1 VARAQNSQQGDL
13 VSLDPARR
21 DQAGAVL
28 ARAFHVDALYEMV
41 LPNGAQRAALLKWLF
56 GKVVHYTL
64 LYGHALTTPAC
75 EGIACWLP
83 PGGTDI
89 GLGRVFRSG
98 LYATPLKMG
107 WTAYRRF
114 DSYQRLSG
122 SLHHLH
128 AQQPHWYLWAIG
140 VDPPSQGLGIG
151 SRLLE
156 HMLCRADAESAACY
170 LETGS
175 EGNVRFYERHGFC
188 VVYEGQVPAL
198 GVPIWAMR
206 REAGAARS

>member
-1 VARAQNSQQGDL
+1 MARAHISQPGDL
-13 VSLDPARR
+13 VLLDPARR
-21 DQAGAVL
+21 RQAGAVL
-28 ARAFHVDALYEMV
+28 ARAFHTDALYETV
-41 LPNGAQRAALLKWLF
+41 LPDSAQRAALLNWLF
-56 GKVVHYTL
+56 DKVVHYAL
-64 LYGHALTTPAC
+64 LYGYVLTTPAR

-83 PGGTDI
+83 PEGTDI

-107 WTAYRRF
+107 WAAYRRF

-151 SRLLE
+151 NRLLE
-156 HMLCRADAESAACY
+156 HMLCRADAERVACY

-175 EGNVRFYERHGFC
+175 ERNVCFYERHGFC
-188 VVYEGQVPAL
+188 VAYEGQVPVL
-198 GVPIWAMR
+198 DVPIWAMR